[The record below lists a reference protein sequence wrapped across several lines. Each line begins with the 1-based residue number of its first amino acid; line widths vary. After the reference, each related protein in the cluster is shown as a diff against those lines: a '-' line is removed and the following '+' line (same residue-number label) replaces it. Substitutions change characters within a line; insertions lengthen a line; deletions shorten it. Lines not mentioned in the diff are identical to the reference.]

1 LENLAC
7 GKAHRLQINI
17 SKTFGDNKLM
27 TVTIL
32 PNPKVLT
39 NNKWPPGVDPGGH
52 HFAVLNVSINNKP
65 IFFSEVVICNK

>member
-1 LENLAC
+1 
-7 GKAHRLQINI
+7 
-17 SKTFGDNKLM
+17 M